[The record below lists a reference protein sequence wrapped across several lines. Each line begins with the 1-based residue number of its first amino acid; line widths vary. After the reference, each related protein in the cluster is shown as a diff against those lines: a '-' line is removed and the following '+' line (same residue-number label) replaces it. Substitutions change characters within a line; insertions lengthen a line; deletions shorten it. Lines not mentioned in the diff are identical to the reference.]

1 MYNTQ
6 RRVLEVDKLT
16 RVLVLGL
23 LDVQPMSGY
32 DIQQMLRISDA
43 ERWGGV
49 LIGSIYHAL
58 KKMEKEGLVVV
69 DSIEQ
74 TGHRQKA
81 IYKITATG
89 REYLS
94 QLVEDSLADSSVSY
108 PSTLY
113 SGLSFIEKVSPEKAL
128 AALNNQLVAL
138 EKEYQ
143 ALESGF
149 RLKDIAMHQNIPPMT
164 KLIFDNM
171 YVKMNY
177 HQKQII
183 YLQDF
188 LPKKNVDLG

>member
-1 MYNTQ
+1 M
-6 RRVLEVDKLT
+6 T

-23 LDVQPMSGY
+23 LDVKPMSGY
-32 DIQQMLRISDA
+32 DIQQLLRISDA

-69 DSIEQ
+69 ESIEQ

-81 IYKITATG
+81 IYKITAAG
-89 REYLS
+89 SEHLA
-94 QLVEDSLADSSVSY
+94 QLVGGALENSSVNY

-128 AALNNQLVAL
+128 AALNRQLLAL
-138 EKEYQ
+138 QKEYD

-171 YVKMNY
+171 YAIVNQQRTFVENAIKLLE
-177 HQKQII
+177 KQ
-183 YLQDF
+183 Q
-188 LPKKNVDLG
+188 

>member
-1 MYNTQ
+1 M
-6 RRVLEVDKLT
+6 T

-58 KKMEKEGLVVV
+58 KKMEKEGLVAVE
-69 DSIEQ
+69 SIEQ

-81 IYKITATG
+81 IYKITVTG
-89 REYLS
+89 REHLA
-94 QLVEDSLADSSVSY
+94 QLVENTLENSSVSY
-108 PSTLY
+108 PSTIY
-113 SGLSFIEKVSPEKAL
+113 SGLSFIEKIPREKAL

-138 EKEYQ
+138 KKEYD
-143 ALESGF
+143 ALESGY
-149 RLKDIAMHQNIPPMT
+149 RLKNIAMHQNIPPMT

-171 YVKMNY
+171 YAIVNQQRSFVENAIKLLEAQEIN
-177 HQKQII
+177 K
-183 YLQDF
+183 
-188 LPKKNVDLG
+188 

>member
-1 MYNTQ
+1 M
-6 RRVLEVDKLT
+6 T

-23 LDVQPMSGY
+23 LDVKPMSGY
-32 DIQQMLRISDA
+32 DIQQLLRISDA

-69 DSIEQ
+69 ESIEQ

-89 REYLS
+89 SEHLA
-94 QLVEDSLADSSVSY
+94 QLVGDALENSSVNY

-128 AALNNQLVAL
+128 AALNRQLLAL
-138 EKEYQ
+138 QKEYD

-171 YVKMNY
+171 YAIVNQQRTFVENAIKLLE
-177 HQKQII
+177 KQ
-183 YLQDF
+183 Q
-188 LPKKNVDLG
+188 

>member
-1 MYNTQ
+1 M
-6 RRVLEVDKLT
+6 T

-23 LDVQPMSGY
+23 LDVKPMSGY
-32 DIQQMLRISDA
+32 DIQQLLRISDA

-69 DSIEQ
+69 ESIEQ

-89 REYLS
+89 SEHLA
-94 QLVEDSLADSSVSY
+94 QLVGDALENSSVNY

-128 AALNNQLVAL
+128 AALNRQLLAL
-138 EKEYQ
+138 QKEYD

-171 YVKMNY
+171 YAIVNQQRTFVENAIKLLEM
-177 HQKQII
+177 QQ
-183 YLQDF
+183 
-188 LPKKNVDLG
+188 

>member
-1 MYNTQ
+1 
-6 RRVLEVDKLT
+6 LT

-23 LDVQPMSGY
+23 LDVKPMSGY
-32 DIQQMLRISDA
+32 DIQQLLRISDA

-69 DSIEQ
+69 ESIEQ

-89 REYLS
+89 SEHLA
-94 QLVEDSLADSSVSY
+94 QLVGDALENSSVNY

-128 AALNNQLVAL
+128 AALNRQLLAL
-138 EKEYQ
+138 QKEYD

-171 YVKMNY
+171 YAIVNQQRTFVENAIKLLE
-177 HQKQII
+177 KQ
-183 YLQDF
+183 Q
-188 LPKKNVDLG
+188 

>member
-1 MYNTQ
+1 MYNNQ
-6 RRVLEVDKLT
+6 RRVLEVYKLT

-171 YVKMNY
+171 YAIVNQQRAFVENAIKLLKS
-177 HQKQII
+177 QQS
-183 YLQDF
+183 DS
-188 LPKKNVDLG
+188 

>member
-1 MYNTQ
+1 M
-6 RRVLEVDKLT
+6 T

-128 AALNNQLVAL
+128 AALNNQLVTL

-171 YVKMNY
+171 YAIVNQQRAFVENAIKLLKS
-177 HQKQII
+177 QQS
-183 YLQDF
+183 DS
-188 LPKKNVDLG
+188 

>member
-1 MYNTQ
+1 M
-6 RRVLEVDKLT
+6 T

-58 KKMEKEGLVVV
+58 KKMETEGLVAV

-89 REYLS
+89 REHLS
-94 QLVEDSLADSSVSY
+94 QLVGDSLADSSVNY

-128 AALNNQLVAL
+128 AALSNQLVAL

-171 YVKMNY
+171 YAIVNQQRAFVENAIKLLESQQSN
-177 HQKQII
+177 
-183 YLQDF
+183 
-188 LPKKNVDLG
+188 N